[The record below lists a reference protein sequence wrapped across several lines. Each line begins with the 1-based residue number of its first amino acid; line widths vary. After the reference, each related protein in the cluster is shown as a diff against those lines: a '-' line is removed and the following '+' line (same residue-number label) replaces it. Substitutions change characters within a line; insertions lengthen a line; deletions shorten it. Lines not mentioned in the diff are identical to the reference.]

1 MRQGIH
7 NISNQNLVI
16 RSFLENGFWGTL
28 SSKANVWN
36 LWKGHFSVF
45 STFLSDEVETSFW
58 ESETKRSKLFQ
69 SKFGNKKLVREWF
82 SRYLKLKN
90 EYCEHL
96 KRAFFSFLQIVEWL
110 RWSHFL
116 GKRDNV
122 AKTFSI
128 KSLFLRAF

>member
-1 MRQGIH
+1 MRQGVH
-7 NISNQNLVI
+7 NFLNQNLVI

-45 STFLSDEVETSFW
+45 SKFLSDEVETSFW
-58 ESETKRSKLFQ
+58 ESETKRSKLFNQ
-69 SKFGNKKLVREWF
+69 NLVIRSLLGNGFQGTLSSKTNTL
-82 SRYLKLKN
+82 
-90 EYCEHL
+90 EHL
-96 KRAFFSFLQIVEWL
+96 KRAFFSFLQIVKWL
-110 RWSHFL
+110 RWSRFL